1 MLDGR
6 LREIKER
13 ILRPIA
19 QACAPI
25 DPTAITLT
33 ATAIGLVS
41 AAMAAIGQLEIG
53 LLLWGINRVLDGLD
67 GTVARLTGRQSD
79 LGAYLDILTDH
90 LVYAAIPL
98 GLAYGQSD
106 LITMTAGFVMIG
118 AFYIN
123 SASWMYLAALLEQRN
138 QGAKARGELTSIT
151 MPTGLIEGAETVVIF
166 SLFFVWKDGLALLF
180 VIMALLVAITIAQRL
195 IWAIPILQAR

>member
-6 LREIKER
+6 LREIKEQ

-25 DPTAITLT
+25 PPNTITLT
-33 ATAIGLVS
+33 ATAIGLLS
-41 AAMAAIGQLEIG
+41 AIMGAIGQLEIG
-53 LLLWGINRVLDGLD
+53 LLLWAINRVLDGLD

-98 GLAYGQSD
+98 GLAYGQGD
-106 LITMTAGFVMIG
+106 LMTITAGFVML
-118 AFYIN
+118 ASFYVN
-123 SASWMYLAALLEQRN
+123 SASWMYLAALLERRN
-138 QGAKARGELTSIT
+138 QGAKARGELTSVT
-151 MPTGLIEGAETVVIF
+151 MPTGLIEGAETVFFF
-166 SLFFVWKDGLALLF
+166 SLFFVWPDGLALLF
-180 VIMALLVAITIAQRL
+180 ALMTLLVGITIAQRL
-195 IWAIPILQAR
+195 IWAIPILKAR